1 MVLQDLLNQV
11 REFYLDHFREVVKEK
26 RRVPRTTLI
35 AEPALRQPG
44 GQVARQG
51 SLKLPVR
58 TDLVVN
64 STGAKDTMQVA
75 TENSLGFDPVT
86 VDWATL
92 KLELAPFHWEQC
104 QAHVHGLP
112 SQVDWHPVIDWYER
126 WFDEFDRKVALK
138 KSFQEVVHGLGDP
151 VSHNGETTL
160 TVDFGSAP
168 ITAFEEFLDA
178 LAQMGATSGIIG
190 EPQKNGQQQA
200 QGQPQP

>member
-1 MVLQDLLNQV
+1 MVLQELLNQV
-11 REFYLDHFREVVKEK
+11 RDFYLDHFREVVKEK

-58 TDLVVN
+58 TDLVVD
-64 STGAKDTMQVA
+64 STGVKDTMQVN
-75 TENSLGFDPVT
+75 TDKTLGFDPVI

-92 KLELAPFHWEQC
+92 KLDLAPFQWEKC
-104 QAHVHGLP
+104 QAKVRGLP
-112 SQVDWHPVIDWYER
+112 SQPDWHPVVDWYER

-138 KSFQEVVHGLGDP
+138 KNFQEVVHGMGDP
-151 VSHNGETTL
+151 VSQNGETTL

-178 LAQMGATSGIIG
+178 LAQMGASSGIIG
-190 EPQKNGQQQA
+190 EPGKNGH
-200 QGQPQP
+200 